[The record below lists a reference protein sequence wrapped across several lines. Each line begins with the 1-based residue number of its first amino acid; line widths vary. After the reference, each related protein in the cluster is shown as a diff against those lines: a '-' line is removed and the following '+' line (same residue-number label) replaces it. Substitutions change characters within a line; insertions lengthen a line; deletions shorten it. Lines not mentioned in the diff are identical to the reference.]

1 MVALA
6 DASNPGLE
14 ASHLNPAAQHQTTCR
29 PGQMSKWRQRG
40 FVQDSDEEESEFEL
54 ESQTSNQD
62 IRHHGRVERV
72 EELPGRQL
80 ADEDAVTQDQ
90 KDAGS
95 DGPAVRGLSS
105 AYRGTTWKAVSPN
118 GTSPTRPTPS
128 PFTPSAPRH
137 VREGPSESPDPLQ
150 STPTARHW
158 AQGPT
163 FSSQLRRS
171 PNYQRSSQEEIQ
183 LRAFA
188 LPSQILGEPTQPAR
202 GALAGRL
209 VQDVG
214 ASAILGE
221 FGVAA
226 LSDNSQDEIV
236 PLQESDRESNL
247 SDYPS
252 DLSDTE
258 PPSRTVYAEPHRR
271 TAVQVVIPSSTALQ
285 YQLAAE
291 EARQRNFRQRK
302 PIQLHPYVLEG
313 ERYRREVQ
321 SRGLKPVPRE
331 RSPLRK
337 QGQNNVESQEEEF
350 NPFRVRSSSPPDSEI
365 FVSTPVAEQTREDN
379 QRTSSKK
386 RSRLSPSRRRS
397 PSDQLRLPK
406 SVKRRRLEGARP
418 QHLATPARLSE
429 SSPLPL
435 DIWSL
440 PPDSPPF
447 TSSPVT
453 NEHVA
458 SALPTRNEHSLPT
471 PSDSSIIHD
480 EPVRLPESDS
490 DSIPR
495 SVRRSGAELRR
506 LARVVLSD
514 APSSSSDEA
523 SSESEREDTQLQQ
536 VSKKIKGVLPA
547 SWLRIDRQA
556 QERREALARRRA
568 QQNMPSPEPT
578 ELQRGIA
585 QKVVRLHARVVGPIQ
600 LPPPDD
606 LVVISDDSD
615 QEPVLASHRHAND
628 PRASADEA
636 SALAAIFDDRYAAH
650 DDDLASMEH
659 DRLLLP
665 TLGGLGTKR
674 KRQPKITDAFGNTK
688 RTKPSTDGVRD
699 GRVHKPASGPSRRKK
714 HVGSH
719 RSRRTSPPALSV
731 MDAELPPDAPQFL
744 RLARRAAQR
753 DVNLAR
759 QSPRRKQ
766 IRLHTEQDTRDAT
779 ATLHQWQEGLL
790 RPRINH
796 VSSHSRNR
804 RSPLVDT
811 TDNRQPTPE
820 STSLRDSR
828 KPGNGAI
835 TGLLPQ
841 TSAPQPRQRKG
852 IAPALQL
859 LQRSAPT
866 PGKTARS
873 KTAARAFS
881 TTGKPVRHVPILPRA
896 AQLEGDAKSVGR
908 ESRKT
913 AFQRGLQHA
922 AQQLDSDPA
931 FKQPN
936 LNPQLAR
943 FLADDD
949 AVLPPLPSAKDI
961 GEVGDQIPK
970 EVGPIRATPAPK
982 KRLKRKPQAQ
992 RLDIDI
998 REYRQ
1003 PSEPI
1008 FQVRSTPSPADP
1020 VSISIENA
1028 PLKQTGDMLVGLKP
1042 CGARYPVTFD
1052 ITPLKSD
1059 TYFHANTLVGSE
1071 DLHRALSIGKLGA
1084 RELDEPAGYFTISH
1098 GSMAIRCGPWND
1110 EIYSRLNEMI
1120 VNNVLPSGRQ
1130 SVVEP
1135 SQIPLTDHS
1144 TALSEV
1150 LRKLITYISRY
1161 LSFSDPIDRQD
1172 FIIKM
1177 QQFLQNLFDRVNVAH
1192 TADCEVQNSPQQT
1205 SDTVRILSYLL
1216 VLGTQIFEV
1225 GRHIGFFGLQKGKLL
1240 DVIKSTAQRLVK
1252 NVVGRTTDLYH
1263 FHERNRLHKE
1273 RENGIQ
1279 ERDVIPECVVI
1290 CMHTLDLLNEPI
1302 LSFWDLVSQEL
1313 SLPSPAPNQIQ
1324 VLENVWATV
1333 FSLLPFQEF
1342 DLSGIPDRHRLKAL
1356 SNDNWGCLNTVLKR
1370 ILGLYDATCRQNGS
1384 SINDYIRVNLTRC
1397 YILINDWNWRR
1408 PDQIL
1413 NTIFDFFGRR
1423 GLRPLHHET
1432 GSGSAEF
1439 LQKFTTAESLALG
1452 PNESSFHIALKC
1464 LATGLHGMTRVY
1476 PEKKIRSFVF
1486 RHIPNHGRTYP
1497 KDQPLVEEDLTAL
1510 RSHHDLL
1517 ATLYCAAPPSCRP
1530 KLDHIRS
1537 LVSHESSHREA
1548 CRVSVRSWANLATFQ
1563 VSTDESYASAR
1574 PLALWYKDT
1583 LHQTLMQYRLAK
1595 TEAEDFLKPG
1605 NLQEPNEMVA
1615 AMVKQTMARNQSQVI
1630 ATLRDSISG
1639 MKHAVHCAKDHTS
1652 LAAFLMDSNVTSLLE
1667 LPHLDDHRLLCVIR
1681 DTLSV
1686 VRQYVSIHTVQTK
1699 QQISQPRSEDS
1710 QPRSEESQDYG
1721 DFPDLDDLSD
1731 LDDVN
1736 AGGAVQ
1742 TTTVPQ
1748 SPCLNLMQKSLWHL
1762 MSNAFGADHLS
1773 DDNLLMDCIDT
1784 WVPIAHDQVS
1794 NGNKQWSYYLGSF
1807 NPMSWQQLR
1816 RTEQTK
1822 KFTPYF
1828 MAVLI
1833 SRDRTAYKEH
1843 KFEFL
1848 TTLLLCLADRESML
1862 RFQYRL
1868 LDAIVRADVDNPLLR
1883 NLPFFRSTHS
1893 GELDITAETLR
1904 SRRLT
1909 LISSL
1914 LSNMRDDIYAT
1925 TIQEPGRII
1934 EVKRTY
1940 ATMLNE
1946 FMSTLKNNYQQL
1958 RQGDTVT
1965 GTYVEFV
1972 QKVVQFLKQYTGDIC
1987 SVLPFFTDSVA
1998 FPLPSMDPTYVVG
2011 RLCGYAPKSKD
2022 MGTAKQLSFFI
2033 QTVAQ
2038 QAAADNQQVYLVN
2051 QLRTA
2056 LCTGEAPVNDRV
2068 ALRTVLLQGIFPAY
2082 IEGAFASRVGHLIA
2096 GPILTCLPAVIDEMM
2111 YDLRVN
2117 QIESLST
2124 AVETV
2129 VSIAHAFVRG
2139 TEHLK
2144 GDILLLSQPSILNG
2158 LMHMFHIATSILR
2171 LLDYIVGRTMPT
2183 GRPSLITYFEEFN
2196 TYIAQMLSTEIPQVI
2211 PSYRGDAHAA
2221 LPNTQAA
2228 DLLAFCTDGLRTS
2241 LDTNWST
2248 DQDGAVFFGRGQAR
2262 KEVLCAM
2269 GPAEGEKNGL
2279 LKALRGFREVV
2290 DEMAGG
2296 GGGYRGLGK
2305 RVQEAG
2311 YGDDVVV

>member
-1 MVALA
+1 
-6 DASNPGLE
+6 
-14 ASHLNPAAQHQTTCR
+14 
-29 PGQMSKWRQRG
+29 MSKWRQRG
-40 FVQDSDEEESEFEL
+40 FVPDSDEEEDESQL
-54 ESQTSNQD
+54 ESQTSDQD

-72 EELPGRQL
+72 QELPGRQP
-80 ADEDAVTQDQ
+80 ADEDAVTQER
-90 KDAGS
+90 KDTKT
-95 DGPAVRGLSS
+95 DGPAVRGSSS
-105 AYRGTTWKAVSPN
+105 AYGGSTWKAASPK

-128 PFTPSAPRH
+128 PFTPPALRY

-158 AQGPT
+158 FQGPA

-171 PNYQRSSQEEIQ
+171 SNHQPSSQEEIQ
-183 LRAFA
+183 IRAFA
-188 LPSQILGEPTQPAR
+188 LPSQILGEPIQPAF
-202 GALAGRL
+202 GASAGRL
-209 VQDVG
+209 VKDVR
-214 ASAILGE
+214 ASATLGE

-226 LSDNSQDEIV
+226 LSDNSQDETV

-252 DLSDTE
+252 DLSDSE
-258 PPSRTVYAEPHRR
+258 PPPRTLYAEPHRR

-285 YQLAAE
+285 HQLAAE
-291 EARQRNFRQRK
+291 EARQRSFRQRK

-365 FVSTPVAEQTREDN
+365 FVSTPVAEQSREDN

-406 SVKRRRLEGARP
+406 SVKRRGLEGARP
-418 QHLATPARLSE
+418 QHPATPARISE

-480 EPVRLPESDS
+480 EPVRLLESDS
-490 DSIPR
+490 ESMPR
-495 SVRRSGAELRR
+495 SARRSGVELRR

-514 APSSSSDEA
+514 TPSSSSDEA
-523 SSESEREDTQLQQ
+523 SSGSEREDTQLQQ
-536 VSKKIKGVLPA
+536 VGKKIKGVLPA
-547 SWLRIDRQA
+547 SWLRIDLQT
-556 QERREALARRRA
+556 QERRKALARRRA
-568 QQNMPSPEPT
+568 QQNIQSPEPA

-585 QKVVRLHARVVGPIQ
+585 QKVVRSHARVVGPNQ
-600 LPPPDD
+600 PPPTDNP
-606 LVVISDDSD
+606 VVISDDSD
-615 QEPVLASHRHAND
+615 QEPVPVSHRHSMD
-628 PRASADEA
+628 LRASADDA

-688 RTKPSTDGVRD
+688 RTKPNTGGVRD
-699 GRVHKPASGPSRRKK
+699 SRVHKSASGPSRRKK
-714 HVGSH
+714 HAGSH
-719 RSRRTSPPALSV
+719 RSRGTSPPALSV

-779 ATLHQWQEGLL
+779 ATLHQWQQGLL
-790 RPRINH
+790 RPKINPI
-796 VSSHSRNR
+796 SSRPRSR

-811 TDNRQPTPE
+811 TDNLQPIPE
-820 STSLRDSR
+820 STSHR
-828 KPGNGAI
+828 KSSKPSNGAN
-835 TGLLPQ
+835 TGPLPK
-841 TSAPQPRQRKG
+841 TSAPQPRRRKE
-852 IAPALQL
+852 IASALQM
-859 LQRSAPT
+859 LQRSAPA

-881 TTGKPVRHVPILPRA
+881 TTGRPVQHVPILPRA
-896 AQLEGDAKSVGR
+896 AQLEGDAKSVGH

-922 AQQLDSDPA
+922 AHQLVNDSA

-949 AVLPPLPSAKDI
+949 AVLPPLPTAKDI
-961 GEVGDQIPK
+961 GEVGDQGPN
-970 EVGPIRATPAPK
+970 EVGSTHATPAPK
-982 KRLKRKPQAQ
+982 KRLKCKPQAQ

-1008 FQVRSTPSPADP
+1008 FQPRSEPSPANP
-1020 VSISIENA
+1020 VPISIENA
-1028 PLKQTGDMLVGLKP
+1028 PMKQTRDMLVGLKP
-1042 CGARYPVTFD
+1042 CGVRYPVTFD
-1052 ITPLKSD
+1052 IAPLKSD

-1110 EIYSRLNEMI
+1110 DIYSRLNEMM
-1120 VNNVLPSGRQ
+1120 VNNTLPSGRQ
-1130 SVVEP
+1130 SDVES
-1135 SQIPLTDHS
+1135 SQIPLANHS

-1150 LRKLITYISRY
+1150 LRKLITYISRH

-1172 FIIKM
+1172 FIMKM
-1177 QQFLQNLFDRVNVAH
+1177 QQFLQNLFDRVSVLH
-1192 TADCEVQNSPQQT
+1192 TADCELRISQQQT

-1216 VLGTQIFEV
+1216 VLGTQIFQV
-1225 GRHIGFFGLQKGKLL
+1225 ARHIGFFGLQKGKLL
-1240 DVIKSTAQRLVK
+1240 DVIKSIAQRLVK
-1252 NVVGRTTDLYH
+1252 NIVGRTTDLYH

-1279 ERDVIPECVVI
+1279 ERDVLAECVVI
-1290 CMHTLDLLNEPI
+1290 CMHTLDLLNEP
-1302 LSFWDLVSQEL
+1302 LLGFWDLVSQEL
-1313 SLPSPAPNQIQ
+1313 SLPSSAPNQTQ

-1342 DLSGIPDRHRLKAL
+1342 DQSGIPDRHRLKAF

-1370 ILGLYDATCRQNGS
+1370 VFGLYDATCRQNGS
-1384 SINDYIRVNLTRC
+1384 SINDYIRANLTRC

-1413 NTIFDFFGRR
+1413 NTAFDFFGRR
-1423 GLRPLHHET
+1423 GLRPLHRET
-1432 GSGSAEF
+1432 ASGSAEF
-1439 LQKFTTAESLALG
+1439 LQSSTTAESLALG

-1464 LATGLHGMTRVY
+1464 LATGLHSMSQVY
-1476 PEKKIRSFVF
+1476 SEKKIRSFVF

-1497 KDQPLVEEDLTAL
+1497 KDQPLAEEDLAAL

-1517 ATLYCAAPPSCRP
+1517 ATLYYAAPPSCRP

-1548 CRVSVRSWANLATFQ
+1548 CRISVRAWANLATFQ
-1563 VSTDESYASAR
+1563 VSTDESYASAK

-1605 NLQEPNEMVA
+1605 NLHEPNEMVA

-1639 MKHAVHCAKDHTS
+1639 MKHAVQCAKDHTS
-1652 LAAFLMDSNVTSLLE
+1652 LAAFLIDSNVTSLLE

-1686 VRQYVSIHTVQTK
+1686 VRQYVSIHTVQTM
-1699 QQISQPRSEDS
+1699 QQIS

-1742 TTTVPQ
+1742 SATVPKFT
-1748 SPCLNLMQKSLWHL
+1748 CLNLMQKSLWHL

-1773 DDNLLMDCIDT
+1773 GDSLLMDCIDT
-1784 WVPIAHDQVS
+1784 WVLIAHDQVS
-1794 NGNKQWSYYLGSF
+1794 NGDKQWSHYFDSF
-1807 NPMSWQQLR
+1807 SPVSWQQLR
-1816 RTEQTK
+1816 HTDQTR
-1822 KFTPYF
+1822 KFRPYF
-1828 MAVLI
+1828 MAVVI

-1843 KFEFL
+1843 QFEFL

-1862 RFQYRL
+1862 RFQHRL
-1868 LDAIVRADVDNPLLR
+1868 LDAIVRADIDHPLLR
-1883 NLPFFRSTHS
+1883 NLPFFRSTHG

-1914 LSNMRDDIYAT
+1914 LSNMRDDVYAT
-1925 TIQEPGRII
+1925 TIQEPGRIL

-1940 ATMLNE
+1940 AMMLND
-1946 FMSTLKNNYQQL
+1946 FMSTLKSNYQQL

-1972 QKVVQFLKQYTGDIC
+1972 QKIVQFLKQYTGDIC
-1987 SVLPFFTDSVA
+1987 PVLPFFTDSVA

-2022 MGTAKQLSFFI
+2022 MGIAKQLSFFI

-2038 QAAADNQQVYLVN
+2038 QAAADNQQAYLVN

-2056 LCTGEAPVNDRV
+2056 LCTSEAPVNDRV

-2082 IEGAFASRVGHLIA
+2082 IVGAFASRVGHLIA
-2096 GPILTCLPAVIDEMM
+2096 GPILKCLPAVIDEMI

-2124 AVETV
+2124 AVESM
-2129 VSIAHAFVRG
+2129 VSIAHAFIRG

-2144 GDILLLSQPSILNG
+2144 GDAMLLSQPSILNG
-2158 LMHMFHIATSILR
+2158 LTHMFTTATSIIR
-2171 LLDYIVGRTMPT
+2171 QLDYIVGRSMPT
-2183 GRPSLITYFEEFN
+2183 GRPSLITYFEEFDA
-2196 TYIAQMLSTEIPQVI
+2196 YIAQMLSAEIPQEI
-2211 PSYRGDAHAA
+2211 PSYRGDAHTA
-2221 LPNTQAA
+2221 LPNAQAA
-2228 DLLAFCTDGLRTS
+2228 DLLTFCTDGLRSS

-2248 DQDGAVFFGRGQAR
+2248 DQDGAIFFGCGQAK
-2262 KEVLCAM
+2262 KEVLCVIGSA
-2269 GPAEGEKNGL
+2269 AGETNGL
-2279 LKALRGFREVV
+2279 LESLKTFREVA

-2296 GGGYRGLGK
+2296 GYGFRGLGK
-2305 RVQEAG
+2305 VVQEAG
-2311 YGDDVVV
+2311 YADDVVV